1 MDAAAR
7 RTLVRA
13 AVLAWNRTIGPAG
26 ISRQE
31 LAGYISSPC
40 AEARQAVLDLIEEM
54 SRRKLQLFPG
64 DQREIVDAELR
75 EQNNGSFY
83 LAVTLVEDVDDDEQA
98 EGDDDCA
105 A

>member
-1 MDAAAR
+1 
-7 RTLVRA
+7 
-13 AVLAWNRTIGPAG
+13 VLAWNRTIGPDG

-31 LAGYISSPC
+31 LAGCVSSPC

-64 DQREIVDAELR
+64 DLREIVDAELR

-83 LAVTLVEDVDDDEQA
+83 LAVTMVEDVDVEEAEDDED
-98 EGDDDCA
+98 GA